1 MTISSKSLKKEIFAE
16 WEKSQEKIQALKL
29 EIELLQSKKNSQLIS
44 KENYIAD
51 FSKRMELHQREIS
64 FLKDDIE
71 FLARWIS
78 GNLKKIQKVELPA
91 FLK

>member
-1 MTISSKSLKKEIFAE
+1 MTISSKSLKKEIFLE
-16 WEKSQEKIQALKL
+16 WEKSQEQIEILKKEIQ
-29 EIELLQSKKNSQLIS
+29 LLQSKKNSELIS
-44 KENYIAD
+44 KESYISD
-51 FSKRMELHQREIS
+51 FSKRMEIHQKEIS

-78 GNLKKIQKVELPA
+78 GNIKKLKAVELPS

>member
-16 WEKSQEKIQALKL
+16 WEKSQETIQTLKL
-29 EIELLQSKKNSQLIS
+29 EVELLQSKKNSELIS
-44 KENYIAD
+44 KENYISD
-51 FSKRMELHQREIS
+51 FSKRFEIHQKEIG
-64 FLKDDIE
+64 FLKEDIE

-78 GNLKKIQKVELPA
+78 GNFKKIQKVELPA